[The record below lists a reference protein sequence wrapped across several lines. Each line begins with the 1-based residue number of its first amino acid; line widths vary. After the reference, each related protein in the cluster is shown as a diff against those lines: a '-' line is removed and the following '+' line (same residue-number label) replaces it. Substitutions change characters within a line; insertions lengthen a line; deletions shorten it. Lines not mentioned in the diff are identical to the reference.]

1 MTIQFAQLARVCCL
15 VVLVFFV
22 APSLAAQITVTL
34 PGNITANADY
44 RTGESQKPVVFL
56 LHGFMATYNLNI
68 IQIIVEELEGQG
80 YSVIAPTLSL
90 NINNRS
96 SGVNCDAVHTH
107 TMESDIEE
115 IAWWVDWLK
124 KKGHQDVIMAGF
136 STGSLQIAIFLS
148 SNTPGIIKK
157 AVLISP
163 AYLAGPPFPESEE
176 KADIATAREMLAKS
190 KNQLHEFHLSY
201 CKGNFMSPPK
211 VFLSYKEW
219 TETRLLEV
227 VQKITIPYIV
237 IIGGEDH
244 RFGTRLGKKL
254 KKINSPVITIS
265 GANHFFDSPYEF
277 DFLDQFTREV
287 MLR

>member
-1 MTIQFAQLARVCCL
+1 
-15 VVLVFFV
+15 
-22 APSLAAQITVTL
+22 
-34 PGNITANADY
+34 
-44 RTGESQKPVVFL
+44 
-56 LHGFMATYNLNI
+56 
-68 IQIIVEELEGQG
+68 
-80 YSVIAPTLSL
+80 
-90 NINNRS
+90 
-96 SGVNCDAVHTH
+96 
-107 TMESDIEE
+107 
-115 IAWWVDWLK
+115 
-124 KKGHQDVIMAGF
+124 
-136 STGSLQIAIFLS
+136 
-148 SNTPGIIKK
+148 
-157 AVLISP
+157 
-163 AYLAGPPFPESEE
+163 
-176 KADIATAREMLAKS
+176 
-190 KNQLHEFHLSY
+190 
-201 CKGNFMSPPK
+201 MSPPK